1 MKVLR
6 YFIILCIAVISGS
19 LNAQS
24 QRELGQLMRERN
36 EYYFKLSVNDPTEIK
51 TINNICSV
59 DATDGRSVVCYANQ
73 QQYDKLLQVGYQP
86 MLMTPP
92 SMLEEAVM
100 WDGSDRA
107 LYAWDSYPTYDAY
120 QSMMEAFPSQALSD
134 RSCTLLDLGTLN
146 SGRKILGVRLNN
158 GQPDG
163 KPKFLYSSTMH
174 GDEVTGM
181 MLMLRL
187 IDEFC
192 TSTDTRIVNLLNNLD
207 IFIFPLTNPDGTYYG
222 GNNTMNSARRY
233 NINGTDLNRNYK
245 DYYIGEHP
253 DGESYALETQWTMQ
267 LAQDYLFTMSANYHG
282 GAEVANYPWDAISG
296 RHPDDAWYQYVC
308 RDYVS
313 RARAVS
319 SSYMTDTYS
328 SGITNGYDWYQITGS
343 RQDYENAYGQ
353 CREITMECSSTKKP
367 NASTMPTYWNY
378 NHDAMLGLLE
388 QCLNGVHGFVYDA
401 VTNASLQGVTVT
413 VENHDNDISY
423 VTTHN
428 IGDFHRPIKGG
439 TYTFTF
445 AKQGYYS
452 QSVQVTVTDGQR
464 VDLTIY
470 LEPNLNL
477 NADFTASTT
486 NASLGQSI
494 SFTDASDGM
503 VSSWNWTF
511 EGATPSTS
519 TEQNPTGI
527 TYNTPGDYDVTL
539 VITGPTGLS
548 DTLTKENYIHV
559 SESMLIG
566 DGGTTTLEYLP
577 CYNYYNYSLTE
588 QIYTPDDLGE
598 GGVITSIAFYN
609 GGSTKTRKC
618 DFYLKSTTKNTFT
631 GAADWIAVSAS
642 DKVFSGNVTMTA
654 NDWTIINLTTP
665 FVYDGVSNVVL
676 VTDDNTGSYTNQ
688 PHMACRVYTAQSQAL
703 YVYNDNTDFDPLSP
717 PTSSS
722 SNNGVLTVKNQ
733 LLITKDPFPTTPF
746 NITVSAN
753 PTRAGMASGNGEY
766 MFGETCTVTAT
777 PNDGYAF
784 TNWTE
789 NGTVVSEDAEYS
801 FMVSADR
808 DLVANFSFMTAGSG
822 NCYYS
827 VNNMSA
833 GSYVMGYLNGNTLAM
848 LSQSNTSVTATS
860 ATVTP
865 TDYGFSVDDETT
877 LPQVTLTAYGSSGQ
891 QFTIMYNNR
900 YLARSNNSLAWTTS
914 ANNSSSRW
922 YINDNGIYLTV
933 SSGWSGSTTYYL
945 YYNNGS
951 FQLSTNQNSNIT
963 FYAEG
968 NCPAAEFTITA
979 TAEPTEGGTVEG
991 SDIYFEGETCTLTA
1005 TANEGYTFI
1014 NWTEDGVEV
1023 STDSIYSF
1031 EVTGERE
1038 LVANFEVF
1046 TPTTEQTVTL
1056 SEGWSWWS
1064 TNLDITLDDLK
1075 GAIAAAVGTS
1085 GTATITSQNGSI
1097 TYRNGQWRGTGITTL
1112 DIRNMYEIKTS
1123 VLCEVTLT
1131 GSQVNPEEYELTI
1144 VPGNNWIGYLPG
1156 EGMTLSEAFGT
1167 FPVNG
1172 DVIKS
1177 RDYSATYRNGQ
1188 WRGQLTGL
1196 QPGQGY
1202 VYVSNAT
1209 ESRTFTYG
1217 TNSGN

>member
-1 MKVLR
+1 MNRFRNL
-6 YFIILCIAVISGS
+6 ILILALVISGS
-19 LNAQS
+19 LFAQS

-36 EYYFKLSVNDPTEIK
+36 EYYFTLSVDNPSEIQG
-51 TINNICSV
+51 INRLCSV
-59 DATDGRSVVCYANQ
+59 DGTDGKNVVCYANQ
-73 QQYDKLLQVGYQP
+73 QQYDKLLLAGYQP
-86 MLMTPP
+86 TLLTPP
-92 SMLEEAVM
+92 SMLYEAVM
-100 WDGSDRA
+100 WDGSNRA
-107 LYAWDSYPTYDAY
+107 AYEWDSYPTYDAY

-134 RSCTLLDLGTLN
+134 RTCTLLDLGTLN
-146 SGRKILGVRLNN
+146 SGRKILGVRLYK

-192 TSTDTRIVNLLNNLD
+192 TSNDTRIVNLLNNLD

-222 GNNTMNSARRY
+222 GNSTMNSARRY
-233 NINGTDLNRNYK
+233 NMNGTDLNRNYK

-282 GAEVANYPWDAISG
+282 GAEVANYPWDAITG

-308 RDYVS
+308 LDYVS

-367 NASTMPTYWNY
+367 SASTMPTYWNY

-401 VTNASLQGVTVT
+401 VTNEPLQGVTVT

-423 VTTHN
+423 VTSHN

-452 QSVQVTVTDGQR
+452 QSVQVTVADGQR
-464 VDLTIY
+464 VDLNIQ

-477 NADFTASTT
+477 TAGFTASTT
-486 NASLGQSI
+486 NVSLGQSI
-494 SFTDASDGM
+494 SFTDTSEGM
-503 VSSWNWTF
+503 VSSWSWTF
-511 EGATPSTS
+511 EGASPSTS

-539 VITGPTGLS
+539 TITGPTGN
-548 DTLTKENYIHV
+548 TATKTMENYIHV
-559 SESMLIG
+559 SESTLIG
-566 DGGTTTLEYLP
+566 DGGTSTSDYLP
-577 CYNYYNYSLTE
+577 SYNYYNYSLTE
-588 QIYTPDDLGE
+588 QIYTPADLGE
-598 GGVITSIAFYN
+598 GGIITSIAFYN
-609 GGSTKTRKC
+609 GGSTKTRTY
-618 DFYLKSTTKNTFT
+618 DFYMKSTTKNTFT

-642 DKVFSGNVTMTA
+642 DKVFSGSVTMTA
-654 NDWTIINLTTP
+654 NEWTIINFTTP
-665 FVYDGVSNVVL
+665 FMYDGVSNVVL
-676 VTDDNTGSYTNQ
+676 VADDNTGSYTNQ
-688 PHMACRVYTAQSQAL
+688 PHMSCRVFSAESQAL
-703 YVYNDNTDFDPLSP
+703 YVYNDNTDFNPMSP

-722 SNNGVLTVKNQ
+722 SYNAVLTTKNQ
-733 LLITKDPFPTTPF
+733 LQITKEPFPTTPF
-746 NITVSAN
+746 NVTVSAN
-753 PTRAGMASGNGEY
+753 PARAGSASGSGEY
-766 MFGETCTVTAT
+766 TFGETCTVTAT
-777 PNDGYAF
+777 PNSGYTF
-784 TNWTE
+784 TGWTE
-789 NGTVVSEDAEYS
+789 DGTVVSEDMEYS

-808 DLVANFSFMTAGSG
+808 DLVANFTFVTATSG

-827 VNNMSA
+827 MDNMSA
-833 GSYVMGYLNGNTLAM
+833 GSYVMGYLNGNTLTM
-848 LSQSNTSVTATS
+848 LSQSNTSVTAAS

-865 TDYGFSVDDETT
+865 TDYGFSVDEETT
-877 LPQVTLTAYGSSGQ
+877 LSQITLTAYGSSGQ

-922 YINDNGIYLTV
+922 YINANGIYLTV
-933 SSGWSGSTTYYL
+933 SNGYYGSTTYYL

-951 FQLSTNQNSNIT
+951 FQLSTNQQNNIT

-979 TAEPTEGGTVEG
+979 TAEPAEGGAVEG

-1005 TANEGYTFI
+1005 TANSGYTFI
-1014 NWTEDGVEV
+1014 NWTEGGVEV
-1023 STDSIYSF
+1023 STDATYSF
-1031 EVTGERE
+1031 EVTGDRT
-1038 LVANFEVF
+1038 LVANFEESI
-1046 TPTTEQTVTL
+1046 TTEVQSITL
-1056 SEGWSWWS
+1056 SGEWGWWS
-1064 TNLDITLDDLK
+1064 TYLDITLEQLEEALGTAGVSITSLEEGFVGNYSGYWA
-1075 GAIAAAVGTS
+1075 GALQSITPGKMYRIRLAEEVTITLS
-1085 GTATITSQNGSI
+1085 GTLINPANCPITLKNGI
-1097 TYRNGQWRGTGITTL
+1097 
-1112 DIRNMYEIKTS
+1112 
-1123 VLCEVTLT
+1123 
-1131 GSQVNPEEYELTI
+1131 
-1144 VPGNNWIGYLPG
+1144 NWIGYPLKQS
-1156 EGMTLSEAFGT
+1156 MSLVEAFDDAN
-1167 FPVNG
+1167 PVNG
-1172 DVIKS
+1172 DMVS
-1177 RDYSATYRNGQ
+1177 SLGATAMYFNGS
-1188 WRGQLTGL
+1188 WYGEL
-1196 QPGQGY
+1196 QMLEPGKGY
-1202 VYVSNAT
+1202 VYKSNAT
-1209 ESRTFTYG
+1209 DIKTFTYP
-1217 TNSGN
+1217 TTTK